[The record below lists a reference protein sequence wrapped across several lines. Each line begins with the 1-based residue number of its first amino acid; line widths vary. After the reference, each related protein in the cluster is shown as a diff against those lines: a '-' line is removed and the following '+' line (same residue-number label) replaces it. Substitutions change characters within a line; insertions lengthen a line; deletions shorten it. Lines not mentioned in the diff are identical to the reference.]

1 MKTFIKIIL
10 MLLTVGQA
18 FGQESGY
25 VNSVT
30 YLKELLNNQQLEEAK
45 HFVDSIFQGGLK
57 EEEKH
62 AVMGI
67 LHVYN
72 KEYGKALNSWSE
84 AKKNVRQTRLICC
97 HTAFAT
103 GRMSMLP

>member
-30 YLKELLNNQQLEEAK
+30 YLKELLNNQQIEEAK
-45 HFVDSIFQGGLK
+45 HFVDSIFK
-57 EEEKH
+57 E
-62 AVMGI
+62 V
-67 LHVYN
+67 
-72 KEYGKALNSWSE
+72 
-84 AKKNVRQTRLICC
+84 
-97 HTAFAT
+97 
-103 GRMSMLP
+103 